1 MSRRYL
7 DLLLVLMITV
17 LLVPLAFYAVPALV
31 DSAGDRQPPRQSVV
45 PPYRSEPS
53 ALTPRNYVSAPGAGA
68 PLPDPAELAGQLDP
82 VLELDGPGR
91 ISATVVDA
99 STGQVLYDR
108 GAAEVRLPAS
118 NLKILTAAA
127 AVASL
132 GSTTRFQTTAEGS
145 GNTVV
150 LRGGGDVLLAAG
162 ESDPDT
168 VNGYAG
174 LATLAEQTVRSLT
187 ERAVAGPVTVELDDS
202 LFTGPALSDAWGSAD
217 IEAGEIAP
225 VHSLALNSAWVGEAG
240 SGRTRAADPALA
252 AAQAFRNCL
261 AQYAGQAGIEVAP
274 EVARVSGSPSGA
286 DWTQLAAVESATV
299 AEQVQ
304 YMLET
309 SDNYLSEA
317 LGRLTAGAS
326 GGERSSAGATEAVLA
341 AVAGLGVDTAGMV
354 LADTSG
360 LAGGNLATPAQLTEV
375 TRLALTAEDAGLRAV
390 VAGLPIAALT
400 GTLGGR
406 FTSGADSAG
415 AGVVRAKT
423 GTLLAA
429 TSLSG
434 YVTDADG
441 RVLVFTFIANG
452 LDGNT
457 AAARAAVDA
466 AAAVLAGCGCRA
478 PAG

>member
-7 DLLLVLMITV
+7 DLLLVLLATV
-17 LLVPLAFYAVPALV
+17 LLVPLAFAAVPALV
-31 DSAGDRQPPRQSVV
+31 ESARGGHPPRQSVV
-45 PPYRSEPS
+45 PGYRSAPS
-53 ALTPRNYVSAPGAGA
+53 VLTPRNYVSVPGAGA
-68 PLPDPAELAGQLDP
+68 PLPEPAALAGLLDP

-91 ISATVVDA
+91 ISAAVVDA
-99 STGQVLYDR
+99 ATGQVLYDR
-108 GAAEVRLPAS
+108 GAAEAQLPAS

-127 AVASL
+127 AVSSL
-132 GSTTRFQTTAEGS
+132 GATTRLQTTVEGS
-145 GNTVV
+145 GTTVV
-150 LRGGGDVLLAAG
+150 LKGGGDVLLAAG
-162 ESDPDT
+162 ESDPAS

-174 LATLAEQTVRSLT
+174 LATLADQTVRSLT
-187 ERAVAGPVTVELDDS
+187 DRAVAGPVTVELDDS

-240 SGRTRAADPALA
+240 SGRSRAPDPGLA
-252 AAQAFRNCL
+252 AAQAFRDSL
-261 AQYAGQAGIEVAP
+261 AEYAGPAGIEVAA
-274 EVARVSGSPSGA
+274 EVSRVSGPAGA
-286 DWTQLAAVESATV
+286 DRVQLAAVESAMV

-309 SDNYLSEA
+309 SDNYLAEA

-326 GGERSSAGATEAVLA
+326 GGERSSSAATEAVLA

-375 TRLALTAEDAGLRAV
+375 TRLALTEEDAGLRAV
-390 VAGLPIAALT
+390 AAGLPVAALT

-406 FTSGADSAG
+406 FTSGADAAG

-423 GTLLAA
+423 GTLLAV

-441 RVLVFTFIANG
+441 RVLAFTFIANG

-466 AAAVLAGCGCRA
+466 AAAVLAECGCRA

>member
-7 DLLLVLMITV
+7 DLLLVLMVAV

-31 DSAGDRQPPRQSVV
+31 DSAGEAQPPRQSVV
-45 PPYRSEPS
+45 PPHRSEPS

-68 PLPDPAELAGQLDP
+68 PLPDPAELAGRLDP
-82 VLELDGPGR
+82 ALELDGPGR

-108 GAAEVRLPAS
+108 GAAEAQLPAS

-168 VNGYAG
+168 VNGHAG

-187 ERAVAGPVTVELDDS
+187 ERAAAGPVTVELDDS

-225 VHSLALNSAWVGEAG
+225 VHSLALNSAWVGEAP
-240 SGRTRAADPALA
+240 GRTRAADPALA
-252 AAQAFRNCL
+252 AAQAFRDCL
-261 AQYAGQAGIEVAP
+261 AQYAGPAGIEVAP
-274 EVARVSGSPSGA
+274 EVARISDSPSGTE
-286 DWTQLAAVESATV
+286 WTQLAAVESATV

-341 AVAGLGVDTAGMV
+341 EVGGLGVDTAGMV

-360 LAGGNLATPAQLTEV
+360 LAGGNLVTPAQLTEV
-375 TRLALTAEDAGLRAV
+375 TRLALTAQDAGLRAM

-406 FTSGADSAG
+406 FTSVADSAG

-457 AAARAAVDA
+457 AAARTAVDA